1 MTKEEEEEDEEEMR
15 FFQSQT
21 NKPELSYQ
29 SSTIENK
36 RQRSKKKSL
45 FNQPQATNSNHEVQ
59 NK

>member
-21 NKPELSYQ
+21 NKPEMSYQ

-45 FNQPQATNSNHEVQ
+45 FNQPQATN
-59 NK
+59 